1 MTEETFKELKDTYI
15 DHLKEM
21 MIEDGELHPMITIFA
36 DHIEEDVDA
45 KGAIVHLPIPP
56 EFMKNDDSKD
66 NFIEEMLPKIAKEV
80 RKKFIPYAIAWSA
93 EAWMRTADKK
103 EDGSFEPSMEKE
115 EVVIITV
122 EKENDNETCI
132 YKIIRKG
139 MQIDNEGLKDPIELE
154 RTMQDSK
161 SGIGGRFTG
170 LFKIFKNDF

>member
-21 MIEDGELHPMITIFA
+21 MIEEGELHPMITIFA
-36 DHIEEDVDA
+36 DHIEEDTEG
-45 KGAIVHLPIPP
+45 KGAIVYLPIPP

-80 RKKFIPYAIAWSA
+80 RKKFIPYAITWSA

-103 EDGSFEPSMEKE
+103 EDGSFKASTEKE
-115 EVVIITV
+115 EVIIITT
-122 EKENDNETCI
+122 ETENNNETSI

-139 MQIDNEGLKDPIELE
+139 MQIDDEGLKNPIELE
-154 RTMQDSK
+154 KTMQDAQTTV
-161 SGIGGRFTG
+161 GGRFTG
-170 LFKIFKNDF
+170 LFKKFKNDF